1 MSQAERSV
9 IHFPKQSKPTR
20 KKHPKE
26 KCTVL
31 EWIRKRLYV
40 PGEARAI
47 CATEA

>member
-1 MSQAERSV
+1 MEAKCSLLY
-9 IHFPKQSKPTR
+9 FPRKSKPAPK

-40 PGEARAI
+40 PGETRAI